1 MLLPTEMVTIRYL
14 AKVRFSLIFKSTKPF
29 NISISINEI
38 DIFHEAKYIIFSNFC
53 RISIYLT

>member
-38 DIFHEAKYIIFSNFC
+38 DIFHEVKYIIFSNFC